1 MQDRPDFATEM
12 ADLTR
17 LEHEARRL
25 RAEFMAEMFAAAF
38 HSIANLMTQ
47 RRTAS

>member
-1 MQDRPDFATEM
+1 MHKNDNFATDM

-25 RAEFMAEMFAAAF
+25 RAAFMAEMFAAAWHGF
-38 HSIANLMTQ
+38 VSLFAT

>member
-1 MQDRPDFATEM
+1 MQDRPDFAADM

-25 RAEFMAEMFAAAF
+25 RTAFMAEMFAAAF
-38 HSIANLMTQ
+38 HGIANLMTL